1 MVKSCDMF
9 SLPFCIYLF
18 VQEYLKDQ
26 IAAYFVKRGEEATIK
41 YLDPSYMI
49 R

>member
-1 MVKSCDMF
+1 MYWC
-9 SLPFCIYLF
+9 L
-18 VQEYLKDQ
+18 QEYLKDQ